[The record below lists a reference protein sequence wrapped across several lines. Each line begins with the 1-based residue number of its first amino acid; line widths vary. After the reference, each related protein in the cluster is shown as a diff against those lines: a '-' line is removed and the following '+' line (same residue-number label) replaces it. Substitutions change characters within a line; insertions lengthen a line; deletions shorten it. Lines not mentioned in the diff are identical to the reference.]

1 MLGQAPFELLL
12 PLLLGLDML
21 ELDLPLPVMGPGPRE
36 GMRRAIEQKGAL
48 GKVLMNLLASDLRPE
63 ALQLDWGLK
72 NLSLGQLPLLVKQ
85 LDLLTLMDQLDQQ

>member
-1 MLGQAPFELLL
+1 
-12 PLLLGLDML
+12 
-21 ELDLPLPVMGPGPRE
+21 MGPGPRE
-36 GMRRAIEQKGAL
+36 GMLRAIEQEGAL

-85 LDLLTLMDQLDQQ
+85 LNSIC